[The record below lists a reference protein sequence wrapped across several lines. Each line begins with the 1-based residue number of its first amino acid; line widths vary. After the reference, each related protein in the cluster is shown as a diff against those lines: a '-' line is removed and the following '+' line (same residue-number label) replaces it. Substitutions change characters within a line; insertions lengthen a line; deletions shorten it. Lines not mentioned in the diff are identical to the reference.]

1 MTNIIKESIK
11 YLGWVLLCLFLW
23 LKGCSRSSTNDV
35 VQIQKVIVPKVEGKF
50 ESKVPVHELVLKS
63 KKRPKIGANNA
74 LGKPLIIADELIEMT
89 RKNEEQLTFYE
100 KSNDSLK
107 KELYK
112 KSTVLNKFSTKF
124 EDDNILLNINGIVQG
139 EVQEIT
145 PNYTIKEKNIDVK
158 PIETVFRLLAGVE
171 VGNNDK
177 FDNFKAKANL
187 MLQNRKGNIMSAS
200 FDTNNTIW
208 IGYNFSIF
216 NINR

>member
-1 MTNIIKESIK
+1 MLKESIK

-50 ESKVPVHELVLKS
+50 ESKVPVHEPVLIAKEKS
-63 KKRPKIGANNA
+63 EK
-74 LGKPLIIADELIEMT
+74 LINDTSLIVSNGLIE
-89 RKNEEQLTFYE
+89 NEEKLAFYE
-100 KSNDSLK
+100 KANDSLK

-124 EDDNILLNINGIVQG
+124 EDDNILLNINGVIQG

-145 PNYTIKEKNIDVK
+145 PNYIIKEKKIDVK
-158 PIETVFRLLAGVE
+158 PKETMLRLLVGVE

-177 FDNFKAKANL
+177 FDDFKVKANL